1 MVEHPLT
8 SNDFLTLTDYRFLI
22 GLERK
27 RNGGGKSF
35 IEIGY
40 IFGRTLEY
48 RNDSTQLNMD
58 GTLMLRSGWWF

>member
-1 MVEHPLT
+1 MVEHPLGAKD
-8 SNDFLTLTDYRFLI
+8 SLTLTDYRFLI

-35 IEIGY
+35 LEFGY
-40 IFGRTLEY
+40 IFGRSLEY
-48 RNDSTQLNMD
+48 RDDPIKLDMD